1 NIVVSIQSDF
11 EEEIDNDN
19 TSNLEIDSIETALKT
34 ASKHLNAEQY
44 SLTTV
49 ALETAFK
56 HLNAG
61 RFGMST
67 VGICVTERVLEDNN
81 QKNFP
86 ENNYDHNDDL
96 VEVTYVDSLE
106 CQSRTSRW
114 LLSSRTC
121 ILDLT
126 GVHPETKALFASED
140 WTEIVNNFEQE
151 VKLSQTDIPKIVIHF
166 FDEVN
171 LVFEGNLKF
180 YLMILFLLNHVFADC

>member
-1 NIVVSIQSDF
+1 MNITSAYTIEVLKDQQ
-11 EEEIDNDN
+11 DNQKLIN
-19 TSNLEIDSIETALKT
+19 QLRKI
-34 ASKHLNAEQY
+34 
-44 SLTTV
+44 SL
-49 ALETAFK
+49 
-56 HLNAG
+56 
-61 RFGMST
+61 
-67 VGICVTERVLEDNN
+67 
-81 QKNFP
+81 KNFP

-171 LVFEGNLKF
+171 LVFEDKIQHNGDSN
-180 YLMILFLLNHVFADC
+180 